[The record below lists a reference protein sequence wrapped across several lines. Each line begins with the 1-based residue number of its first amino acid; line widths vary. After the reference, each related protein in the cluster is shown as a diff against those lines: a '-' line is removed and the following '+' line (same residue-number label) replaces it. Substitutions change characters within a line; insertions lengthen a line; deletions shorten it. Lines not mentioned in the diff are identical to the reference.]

1 MKLKI
6 SIFNV
11 FLVSIVFIN
20 FSNIAYGMLNSDKK
34 IQEQTGQPFSKY
46 WFPKELLDWTAE
58 NDKDF
63 SFNKGSIP
71 LVKRTFDTKDERK
84 DVKIMSLAIVNK
96 TTSSTQSQ
104 GKGSLEGY
112 NFPYWQYIDTLV
124 AWGGSSAEGLIV
136 NPSGD
141 IIDAAHK
148 NGVRVLGTVFFPPLE
163 YGGKYQWLEEFL
175 VKKPD
180 GTFPM
185 ADKLIE
191 VAKAHGFDGW
201 FINQET
207 GDRKTPKT
215 LYGEQMKEFLAYL
228 QEKKIKDMEIIWYD
242 SMIDDGRVFWQN
254 QLNNYNQ
261 NFFSKDNKNVS
272 DGIFLNFWWSEEKF
286 SIVDPS
292 NVENRLIYGVNGDEL
307 KKSGDLAKKLG
318 RSPYD
323 VYAGIDVQANGY
335 NTETRWD
342 YLFPKNSKA
351 NVSLALYC
359 PSWTLESS
367 SSFQEFWDKE
377 KAFWVKGADSNPNWK
392 GIKTYVAEKTPV
404 TQIPFVT
411 NFSMGNGKGYFVNGQ
426 KVSDKV
432 WNYRSL
438 MDVLPTKTEREYQ
451 IDYNDAFYGGNSLLF
466 SGKEDNLPLF
476 SSTLKLDKN
485 SKISLTYKSNNEKLI
500 VKFKLTING
509 KEILFDTDKKS
520 TGTWTTVLA
529 DLGKFAGE
537 TLEVISLVFEKTD
550 TAEGINL
557 GEFAIY
563 NENPKTE
570 KIKNVKVEEFKI
582 IDDFYG
588 NFRLTWD
595 KVSNVKQYEIY
606 MKKDNKEVFLG
617 ATPNN
622 SLYIKGLERELKD
635 NAKTILKIKPINYI
649 NKIDEK
655 NSSEILISW
664 PKLEKPKASFTVSN
678 VAIKPNDTVKLIDKS
693 LGSTKVIYKIES
705 PYETISLEGRD
716 VEFLAKNSGVYT
728 VTQIASNE
736 AGETIN
742 IQKDI
747 LVVSNQASE
756 GLINLALNKEVKASS
771 QVNDNEAGKLAFDGK
786 LNTKWCAFGEKGN
799 HITVDLGKEV
809 LVKEINLYNAK
820 AGGEGASMNTSDY
833 QIEFSLDKQNWDLV
847 SQVKDNS
854 LDISKSDI
862 NFKKAKYV
870 KITVNKSEQGNGGAT
885 RIYEIEVLG
894 LNTDKL
900 LVLQNKELVI
910 RLKEKLVLLK
920 SKNDRNLDVVVSKIE
935 NMIKNPEVEKN
946 EILMLLD
953 EINKIK

>member
-6 SIFNV
+6 SIFKV

-20 FSNIAYGMLNSDKK
+20 FSNITFAMLDSDKK
-34 IQEQTGQPFSKY
+34 IQEKTGQPFSKY
-46 WFPKELLDWTAE
+46 WFPKELLNWTAE
-58 NDKDF
+58 NDKDL

-71 LVKRTFDTKDERK
+71 LVKRSWDIKDERK
-84 DVKIMSLAIVNK
+84 DVKVMSLAIVNK

-104 GKGSLEGY
+104 GKESLEGY

-148 NGVRVLGTVFFPPLE
+148 NGVKVLGTVFFPPLE
-163 YGGKYQWLEEFL
+163 YGGKYQWLDEFL
-175 VKKPD
+175 VKNPD
-180 GTFPM
+180 GSFPM

-207 GDRKTPKT
+207 GNRKTPKAI
-215 LYGEQMKEFLAYL
+215 YGEQMKEFLAYL
-228 QEKKIKDMEIIWYD
+228 QEKKTKDMEIIWYD

-254 QLNNYNQ
+254 QLNSYNQ
-261 NFFSKDNKNVS
+261 NFFSKDNKKVS
-272 DGIFLNFWWSEEKF
+272 DGMFLNFWWSEEKF
-286 SIVDPS
+286 SIVDPN
-292 NVENRLIYGVNGDEL
+292 NVENRLIYDVQGDEL
-307 KKSGDLAKKLG
+307 KKSGELAKKLG

-342 YLFPKNSKA
+342 YLFPQNSKA
-351 NVSLALYC
+351 NISLALYC
-359 PSWTLESS
+359 PSWTYDSS
-367 SSFQEFWDKE
+367 NSFQEFWDKE

-411 NFSMGNGKGYFVNGQ
+411 NFSIGNGKGYFINGQ
-426 KVSDKV
+426 KVSDKA

-438 MDVLPTKTEREYQ
+438 MDILPTKTEKDYQ
-451 IDYNDAFYGGNSLLF
+451 VDYNDAFYGGNSIQF
-466 SGKEDNLPLF
+466 SGKDDNLPLF
-476 SSTLKLDKN
+476 SSNLKIDKN
-485 SKISLTYKSNNEKLI
+485 TKISLTYKSSNEKLG
-500 VKFKLTING
+500 VKFKLIING
-509 KEILFDTDKKS
+509 KERLFDTDKKS
-520 TGTWTTVLA
+520 TGSWTSVSA

-537 TLEVISLVFEKTD
+537 TLEVISLVLEKTK
-550 TAEGINL
+550 AEEGINL

-563 NENPKTE
+563 NEVPKVE
-570 KIKNVKVEEFKI
+570 KIKNAKIEDFKI
-582 IDDFYG
+582 IDGFYG
-588 NFRLTWD
+588 NIRLTWD
-595 KVSNVKQYEIY
+595 RISSVKQYEIY
-606 MKKDNKEVFLG
+606 MKKDNKEIFLG

-635 NAKTILKIKPINYI
+635 NAKTILKIKPVNSLNIT
-649 NKIDEK
+649 DEK
-655 NSSEILISW
+655 SISEVLISW

-678 VAIKPNDTVKLIDKS
+678 VAIKPNDIVKLIDKS

-747 LVVSNQASE
+747 LVVSKQASE
-756 GLINLALNKEVKASS
+756 GLINLALNKEAKASS
-771 QVNDNEAGKLAFDGK
+771 QVNDNEAGKFAFDGK

-799 HITVDLGKEV
+799 TITVDLGKEV

-833 QIEFSLDKQNWDLV
+833 QIEFSLDNQNWELV

-854 LDISKSDI
+854 LDISKNNI
-862 NFKKAKYV
+862 NYKKTRYV
-870 KITVNKSEQGNGGAT
+870 KLTVNKSEQGNGGAT

-910 RLKEKLVLLK
+910 KLKEKLVFLK
-920 SKNDRNLDVVVSKIE
+920 NKNDRNLDAIVVKMEGI
-935 NMIKNPEVEKN
+935 IKNPEVEN
-946 EILMLLD
+946 SDILILLD